1 MRDQHDGGAELADG
15 ALQPLDRVEVEMVGG
30 LVEQQHVGPRH
41 QRPGQRRPRQLA
53 AGESAQRARELLL
66 SDAEAAQHP
75 LEPGAPGVAAGA
87 LQLRV
92 RLLVGGEHLGP
103 GVAAG
108 HPRLEVGEV
117 ALGLLGARHALG
129 DVLLEGELGREGRAL
144 VVQRHLRALG
154 QADRPAVGIELAG
167 QDPQQRGLALAVAPD
182 DGQAL
187 AGVDAEAD
195 IRQDVARS
203 EGLADLNRLHDRLG

>member
-1 MRDQHDGGAELADG
+1 VRDQHDGGAELADG
-15 ALQPLDRVEVEMVGG
+15 ALEPLHRVEIEVVGG

-41 QRPGQRRPRQLA
+41 QRAGQRRARQLPA
-53 AGESAQRARELLL
+53 REATQRARELLL
-66 SDAEAAQHP
+66 ADAEAAQHP

-92 RLLVGGEHLGP
+92 RLLVGGQHLGP

-108 HPRLEVGEV
+108 HARLEVGEV

-129 DVLLEGELGREGRAL
+129 DVLLERELGRQGRAL
-144 VVQRHLRALG
+144 VVQRHLRALR
-154 QADRPAVGIELAG
+154 QADRAAVGLELPG
-167 QDPQQRGLALAVAPD
+167 QDPQQGGLALAVAPD
-182 DGQAL
+182 HGQAL
-187 AGVDAEAD
+187 ARVDAEAD
-195 IRQDVARS
+195 IRQDIARS